1 MMRRARQTWRS
12 WVLLPL
18 ALLCAASA
26 SAGTQRLDDALTH
39 TVPASAQ
46 MQWRPVSA
54 ADPGAG
60 METWVRVN
68 VHVDTRAW
76 AGQNARIYMVMG
88 QDAGGQVEAVWTSQG
103 RLLPGRLTP
112 GQRTLVHAGTVPADS
127 LQDQLQLRLRS
138 GADWASPQRRLDF
151 HFEIDTDR

>member
-1 MMRRARQTWRS
+1 MNQRCTARGLILW
-12 WVLLPL
+12 L
-18 ALLCAASA
+18 ALLTTGLAG
-26 SAGTQRLDDALTH
+26 AGTERMDDALTH

-54 ADPGAG
+54 ADPSAG
-60 METWVRVN
+60 MEAWVRVN

-76 AGQNARIYMVMG
+76 AGRNARIYMVMG
-88 QDAGGQVEAVWTSQG
+88 PDAGGTVEALWTSQG

-112 GQRTLVHAGTVPADS
+112 GQRTLVHAGSVPADS

-138 GADWASPQRRLDF
+138 GADWATTQRRLHF

>member
-1 MMRRARQTWRS
+1 MKRTHATFWRAVPLS
-12 WVLLPL
+12 L
-18 ALLCAASA
+18 ALVWAGLA
-26 SAGTQRLDDALTH
+26 SAGTQRMDDALTH

-46 MQWRPVSA
+46 MQWRPIST
-54 ADPGAG
+54 ADPAAG

-76 AGQNARIYMVMG
+76 AGQTARIYMVMG
-88 QDAGGQVEAVWTSQG
+88 QDAGGTVEAVWTSQG
-103 RLLPGRLTP
+103 SLLPGRLTP
-112 GQRTLVHAGTVPADS
+112 GQRTLVHAGAVPTDS

-138 GADWASPQRRLDF
+138 GADWATTQRRLNF